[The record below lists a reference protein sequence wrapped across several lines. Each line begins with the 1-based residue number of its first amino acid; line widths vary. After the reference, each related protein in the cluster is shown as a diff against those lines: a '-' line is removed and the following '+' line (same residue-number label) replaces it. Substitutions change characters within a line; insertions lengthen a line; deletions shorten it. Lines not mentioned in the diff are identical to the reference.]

1 MIKGALIGT
10 AITALIR
17 WNMGKYSRLG
27 IFRKRWALVRHIIKT
42 NTKPNTPAVF
52 TNYYSPNLDTAA
64 KNFMCYSGE
73 AGIGKSSHFINLA
86 YTQSGARPALYL
98 SFKFTGKD

>member
-1 MIKGALIGT
+1 M
-10 AITALIR
+10 
-17 WNMGKYSRLG
+17 
-27 IFRKRWALVRHIIKT
+27 
-42 NTKPNTPAVF
+42 F

-98 SFKFTGKD
+98 SFKFTGKDDSTFEQEIADQADYG